1 LNDFVKQN
9 KHFSKFNRTS
19 KNMTLKSYLW
29 GIRISTAISFAAWIL
44 VLKQVDPQKTG
55 AIGQLLFF
63 VSALLFLAGMFILF
77 FTWLRGAV
85 SGNDEIAL
93 AYIGVSFRQGILVAI
108 LLCLL
113 LALQQYRIL
122 TWWDGAL
129 AVAGIFLVELYFLI
143 KR

>member
-1 LNDFVKQN
+1 
-9 KHFSKFNRTS
+9 
-19 KNMTLKSYLW
+19 MTLKSYLW

-63 VSALLFLAGMFILF
+63 GSALLFLSGLFVLF
-77 FTWLRGAV
+77 FTWLRGV
-85 SGNDEIAL
+85 VNGDEEVAL
-93 AYIGVSFRQGILVAI
+93 AYIGVSFRQGVLVAI

-129 AVAGIFLVELYFLI
+129 TVAGIFLVELYFLI